1 MANIK
6 TKKVVKLT
14 FALFIALFLVS
25 FICAIASGNHD
36 THSSAYNSGRI
47 TGFTVVH
54 VMKVLVH
61 F

>member
-14 FALFIALFLVS
+14 SALFIALLLVS
-25 FICAIASGNHD
+25 FICAMAGSHD
-36 THSSAYNSGRI
+36 AHSSAYNSGRI